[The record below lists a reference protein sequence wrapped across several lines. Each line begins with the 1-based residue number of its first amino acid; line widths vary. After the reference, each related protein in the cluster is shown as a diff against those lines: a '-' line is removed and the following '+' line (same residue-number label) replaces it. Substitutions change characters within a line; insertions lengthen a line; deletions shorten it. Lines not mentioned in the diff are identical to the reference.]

1 MINAD
6 KLRDKIQ
13 RIKDN
18 LVLLETIREKSYAQF
33 CESPLY
39 SHAATRMLQVSIEAM
54 IDIGNHIVAKN
65 HLGTPKTYRETFEL
79 LTENN
84 ILPKKDL
91 ELFLTM
97 VKFRNRAV
105 HLYDK
110 ISDEEI
116 YNIVQNH
123 LSDFE
128 HFIACIVKAFF
139 DKRN

>member
-18 LVLLETIREKSYAQF
+18 LVLLETIRKVSYTQF

-39 SHAATRMLQVSIEAM
+39 SPAATRMLQVSIEAM
-54 IDIGNHIVAKN
+54 IDIGNHVVAKN

-79 LTENN
+79 LVRNQ
-84 ILPKKDL
+84 ILPKHDL
-91 ELFLTM
+91 ELFISM

-110 ISDEEI
+110 ISNEEI

-123 LSDFE
+123 LPDFE
-128 HFIACIVKAFF
+128 RFIACIVKAFF
-139 DKRN
+139 SER

>member
-18 LVLLETIREKSYAQF
+18 LVLLETIRSVSYTQF

-39 SHAATRMLQVSIEAM
+39 SPAATRMLQVSIEAM
-54 IDIGNHIVAKN
+54 IDIGNHVVAKN

-79 LTENN
+79 LTKNQ

-116 YNIVQNH
+116 YNIIQNH
-123 LSDFE
+123 LPDFE
-128 HFIACIVKAFF
+128 HFIACIVNAFF
-139 DKRN
+139 SER

>member
-1 MINAD
+1 MINTD

-13 RIKDN
+13 RIKEN
-18 LVLLETIREKSYAQF
+18 LVQLEIIRKESFTQF

-39 SHAATRMLQVSIEAM
+39 PHAATRMLQISIETM
-54 IDIGNHIVAKN
+54 IDIGNHIVANN

-79 LTENN
+79 LVENQ

-91 ELFLTM
+91 ALFITM

-110 ISDEEI
+110 ISNEEI
-116 YNIVQNH
+116 YNIIQNH
-123 LSDFE
+123 
-128 HFIACIVKAFF
+128 
-139 DKRN
+139 

>member
-6 KLRDKIQ
+6 KLRDKLQ

-18 LVLLETIREKSYAQF
+18 LVRLEIMRKASFAQF

-39 SHAATRMLQVSIEAM
+39 SDAATRLLQISIEAM

-79 LTENN
+79 LMENQL
-84 ILPKKDL
+84 LPKKDL
-91 ELFLTM
+91 ELFITM

-116 YNIVQNH
+116 YNIIQNH
-123 LSDFE
+123 LPDFE
-128 HFIACIVKAFF
+128 HFIACIVKAYFE
-139 DKRN
+139 KNT

>member
-18 LVLLETIREKSYAQF
+18 LVLLETIRSVSYTQF

-39 SHAATRMLQVSIEAM
+39 SPAATRMLQVSIEAM
-54 IDIGNHIVAKN
+54 IDIGNHVVAKN

-91 ELFLTM
+91 GVCPT
-97 VKFRNRAV
+97 
-105 HLYDK
+105 D
-110 ISDEEI
+110 
-116 YNIVQNH
+116 
-123 LSDFE
+123 
-128 HFIACIVKAFF
+128 
-139 DKRN
+139 